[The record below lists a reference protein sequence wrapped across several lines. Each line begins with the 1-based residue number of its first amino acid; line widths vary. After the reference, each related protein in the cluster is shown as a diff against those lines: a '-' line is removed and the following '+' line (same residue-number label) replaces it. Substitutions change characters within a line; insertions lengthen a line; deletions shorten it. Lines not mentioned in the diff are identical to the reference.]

1 LDCCIIKLMN
11 VTSRRVQ
18 YTYYSLTLLSTL
30 AASFIW
36 GINTLF
42 LLDAG
47 LSNTAAFAA
56 NAFFT
61 LGQVF
66 FEVPTGVVAD
76 TRGRRTSY
84 ALGAATLLVTTLA
97 YYWLW
102 QIHGPFWAWAVVS
115 AGLGLGFTFFS
126 GATEAWLVDALNA
139 TGFTGSLDSVFGRGQ
154 AISGVAML
162 IGSVSGGL
170 IAQATN
176 LGVPY
181 ILRAVVLG
189 LTLLVA
195 LTYMRDWGFTP
206 RKGLKPM
213 QQVRSV
219 LSSAIENGWRKPP
232 VRWVMLSAPFTVGV
246 SFYVFYAMQPYL
258 LELYGDPEAYGIAGL
273 AAAIIACAQILGG
286 MSVNFIRKFFARR
299 TTILIGAVA
308 FSVLT
313 VALLGIVENFWAAI
327 GFLVIWGLL
336 FSLTSPVR
344 QAYLNGLIRSEE
356 RATVLSFDAL
366 VGSSGGVVT
375 QPALGRAADVYGYP
389 QSYLIS
395 AVFQAGALPFL
406 LAARKQKP
414 DSDIISK
421 Q

>member
-1 LDCCIIKLMN
+1 
-11 VTSRRVQ
+11 
-18 YTYYSLTLLSTL
+18 
-30 AASFIW
+30 
-36 GINTLF
+36 
-42 LLDAG
+42 
-47 LSNTAAFAA
+47 
-56 NAFFT
+56 
-61 LGQVF
+61 
-66 FEVPTGVVAD
+66 
-76 TRGRRTSY
+76 
-84 ALGAATLLVTTLA
+84 
-97 YYWLW
+97 
-102 QIHGPFWAWAVVS
+102 
-115 AGLGLGFTFFS
+115 
-126 GATEAWLVDALNA
+126 
-139 TGFTGSLDSVFGRGQ
+139 
-154 AISGVAML
+154 
-162 IGSVSGGL
+162 
-170 IAQATN
+170 
-176 LGVPY
+176 
-181 ILRAVVLG
+181 
-189 LTLLVA
+189 
-195 LTYMRDWGFTP
+195 
-206 RKGLKPM
+206 
-213 QQVRSV
+213 
-219 LSSAIENGWRKPP
+219 
-232 VRWVMLSAPFTVGV
+232 MLSAPFTVGV